1 MAAGCGGPQTA
12 ANSADHPVFQDQ
24 SFGRCSTI
32 RLAEVEIR
40 AEIWMSLRRMV
51 PLPAFPKSP
60 LRSGGT
66 STGFDGLFN
75 TKEIQW

>member
-1 MAAGCGGPQTA
+1 M
-12 ANSADHPVFQDQ
+12 
-24 SFGRCSTI
+24 
-32 RLAEVEIR
+32 RL

>member
-1 MAAGCGGPQTA
+1 MVAVQIG
-12 ANSADHPVFQDQ
+12 ANSADHPVFEDQ
-24 SFGRCSTI
+24 SFGRCSTM
-32 RLAEVEIR
+32 RL